1 MAYLSS
7 PFRPRYLS
15 GVSNHRK
22 RLDFY
27 DLGKT
32 AVALVNVAGREQQL
46 VCDLPGPAQVK
57 RVGNPW
63 RIHGE

>member
-22 RLDFY
+22 RVDFY

-46 VCDLPGPAQVK
+46 VCDLPGL
-57 RVGNPW
+57 GNPW
-63 RIHGE
+63 RIHGDWW